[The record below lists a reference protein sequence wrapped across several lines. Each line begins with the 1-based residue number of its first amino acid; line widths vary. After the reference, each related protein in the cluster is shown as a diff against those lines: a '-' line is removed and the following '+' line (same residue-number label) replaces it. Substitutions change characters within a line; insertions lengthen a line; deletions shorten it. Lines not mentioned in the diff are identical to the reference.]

1 MTSLP
6 LSTEQLRSADCKP
19 LEGHPPMAQDA
30 ISAQLAAVPAWQH
43 QDGAL
48 RRQFRF
54 KNYYETLAFVNAIA
68 WVIHRQD
75 HHPDLAVSYATVD
88 VAFNTHSVKGISIND
103 FICAAQVDAVYGA

>member
-1 MTSLP
+1 MTFVP
-6 LSTEQLRSADCKP
+6 LSTDQLRSTDCTP
-19 LEGHPPMAQDA
+19 LEGQPPLADA
-30 ISAQLAAVPAWQH
+30 AIKAQLPAVPDWQH

-48 RRQFRF
+48 RRRYPF

-75 HHPDLAVSYATVD
+75 HHPELAVSYATVD